1 MWINFNHVN
10 ESISISELMQS
21 RKDKINS
28 KDVTERFLLSLFDS
42 SIMTQIVETVCTVK
56 LLHF

>member
-42 SIMTQIVETVCTVK
+42 SIMTQIVERVCTVK
-56 LLHF
+56 LYF